1 LCSHLDEIKELEIM
15 QRTYVAKNEEAG
27 KTWNRDWYVVNADG
41 KRLGRLASE
50 VATILQGKHKPIYTP
65 HVDTGDY
72 VVIINASKVALT
84 GDKWDKK
91 LYQRHS
97 GYIGGLKEMTYR
109 QLIKRR
115 PNMPVREAV
124 RRMLPKN
131 TLGHHMLRKLKIYSG
146 PTHPHSAQSPKELSL

>member
-1 LCSHLDEIKELEIM
+1 M
-15 QRTYVAKNEEAG
+15 RRQRTYVAKNEEVG
-27 KTWNRDWYVVNADG
+27 STWNREWFVVNADG
-41 KRLGRLASE
+41 KRLGRLATE

-72 VVIINASKVALT
+72 VVVVNAEKVALT
-84 GDKWDKK
+84 GQKWDKK

-109 QLIKRR
+109 QLIQRR
-115 PNMPVREAV
+115 PTLPVREAV

-131 TLGHHMLRKLKIYSG
+131 NIGRRMLRKLKVYEG
-146 PTHPHSAQSPKELSL
+146 PVHPHAAQDPKELEL

>member
-1 LCSHLDEIKELEIM
+1 M
-15 QRTYVAKNEEAG
+15 QRTYVAKNEEVG

-84 GDKWDKK
+84 GNKWDQK

-115 PNMPVREAV
+115 PNLPVREAV

-146 PTHPHSAQSPKELSL
+146 PTHPHSAQSPKELAL

>member
-1 LCSHLDEIKELEIM
+1 M

-84 GDKWDKK
+84 GNKWDQK

>member
-1 LCSHLDEIKELEIM
+1 M

-84 GDKWDKK
+84 GNKWDQK

-146 PTHPHSAQSPKELSL
+146 PTHPHSAQSPKELTL